1 VGRVEQLLYSYCS
14 PLTSN
19 VKLGTSCSTLPPEAI
34 PPHTVVLR
42 CLKLFYAV
50 HSCSTLPT
58 VALLYPLLLYSA
70 CSCSSLPTAALLCP
84 QLFHSAHSRST
95 LPTAVLLCPQL
106 FYSAH
111 SCSTLLKLF
120 YRTYSPTAPLL
131 YVSVTRQP
139 HRLFHDLPV
148 LLRHFASVPLSDVTY
163 WTMAIPPPC
172 PYCQLP
178 LGISVFQPLTHLLN
192 STGPPADISYS
203 WKQYECFALRN
214 KISLI
219 C

>member
-139 HRLFHDLPV
+139 HRLFHDLPLIAPFRLCSAIRRD
-148 LLRHFASVPLSDVTY
+148 LLDHGNTPTVSLLPTAPRYFCFPTPHSFAELY
-163 WTMAIPPPC
+163 WPTC
-172 PYCQLP
+172 RYF
-178 LGISVFQPLTHLLN
+178 VFLETV
-192 STGPPADISYS
+192 
-203 WKQYECFALRN
+203 
-214 KISLI
+214 
-219 C
+219 